1 MAALEARI
9 RAIEGVDMYDL
20 VQVAKINL
28 VPNVVV
34 LKKLFVP
41 DFIKYFGIQSS

>member
-20 VQVAKINL
+20 VQVVKMSL

-41 DFIKYFGIQSS
+41 EFIKYS

>member
-20 VQVAKINL
+20 VQVVKMSL
-28 VPNVVV
+28 VLNAVV
-34 LKKLFVP
+34 LKKLFVLE
-41 DFIKYFGIQSS
+41 FIKYS

>member
-1 MAALEARI
+1 MATLEARI

-20 VQVAKINL
+20 VQVVKMSL
-28 VPNVVV
+28 VLNVVV

-41 DFIKYFGIQSS
+41 EFIKYS

>member
-1 MAALEARI
+1 MAALEAKI

-20 VQVAKINL
+20 VQVVKMSL
-28 VPNVVV
+28 VLNVVE

-41 DFIKYFGIQSS
+41 EFIK